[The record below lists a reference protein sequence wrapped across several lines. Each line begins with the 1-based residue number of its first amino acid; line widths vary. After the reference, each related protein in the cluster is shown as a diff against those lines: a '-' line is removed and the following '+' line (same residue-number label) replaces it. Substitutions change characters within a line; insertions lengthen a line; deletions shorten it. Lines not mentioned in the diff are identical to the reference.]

1 MLRIALI
8 ALVAASLGAPAAL
21 AAPSADD
28 VVQVRV
34 SYADLDVATHAGSR
48 ALMQRIA
55 KAAGSVCGGGPDSL
69 IHDDRVRFE
78 RCRTE
83 AFGRAVQQLRPE
95 IVDALADYPP
105 DSTLVAAR

>member
-1 MLRIALI
+1 MLRIALT
-8 ALVAASLGAPAAL
+8 ALVAASIGASSAQ

-55 KAAGSVCGGGPDSL
+55 KAAGAVCGGGPDSV

-83 AFGRAVQQLRPE
+83 AFGRAVQQLRPT
-95 IVDALADYPP
+95 IVDAVADYPP
-105 DSTLVAAR
+105 GAVVVTAR

>member
-1 MLRIALI
+1 MFRIAL
-8 ALVAASLGAPAAL
+8 AAVAAASLGASAAQS
-21 AAPSADD
+21 APTAEQ

-55 KAAGSVCGGGPDSL
+55 RAAGAVCGGGPDSL

-83 AFGRAVQQLRPE
+83 AFGRAVQQLRPT
-95 IVDALADYPP
+95 IVDAVADYPP
-105 DSTLVAAR
+105 DAVLVAAR